1 MTNCSYRGEGPL
13 SPEGVSDMAS
23 AAKVAGF
30 RREGNDWFYNAT
42 LPSDITVVVD
52 GVNFHLHKF
61 PLISKCGRI
70 SKLIEESKES
80 TDGNFITTIED
91 FPGGSETFLVI
102 VKFCYGGRVE
112 FTARNIVILY
122 CAADYLEMADEYGE
136 DNLLSKSEG
145 FFHNNVLKNWK
156 DCLLAL
162 QSCEPVISRADKL
175 QIVSRCLNAVSVMV
189 CTDPSL
195 FGWPML
201 MYGSLQSPGGS
212 ILWNGI
218 NTGARIQSTT
228 ESDWWYEDISYLS
241 VHLFERLIHTMEG
254 KGIKPENIAG
264 AIMYYCRKYLPG
276 LGRWQG
282 GQSGKPRTVASFSM
296 TPAAVDQK
304 ILLESV
310 IKLLPEKKGKLFCR
324 FLLGLLRVAL
334 ILGVNHTCQSS
345 LERRIGAQLDQAT
358 LDGLLIPSYS
368 DSDTLY
374 NTDCVERMLHHFLSS
389 ESRLTSLPP
398 SSFDLETSPSSGPL
412 KRVAK
417 LVDGYIAE
425 VASDVNL
432 KPDKIRLLAESLPE
446 SSRSLHDGLY
456 RALDIYFKEH
466 PWLSEKDKEQLCN
479 IIDFQKL
486 SIDACAH
493 ASQNE
498 RLPLRVVLQ
507 VLFFEQLH
515 LRTALA
521 GCLHVLD
528 AETAPA
534 VSMTVPSD
542 MAGQLLQRDGWMSV
556 VRENQVLKVDMERM
570 RSRVGELEEEF
581 TKIKQEMKRVAKSY
595 SYINSPR
602 FIARRMGCKLL
613 PQSSEA
619 QTDVVESTTPTPR
632 ASGEHGRL
640 SLQSRHRKSF
650 SLF

>member
-1 MTNCSYRGEGPL
+1 
-13 SPEGVSDMAS
+13 MAP
-23 AAKVAGF
+23 AVKVAGF
-30 RREGNDWFYNAT
+30 HREGNDWFYNAS
-42 LPSDITVVVD
+42 LPSDITLVVD

-61 PLISKCGRI
+61 PLISRCGRI
-70 SKLIEESKES
+70 AKIIEESQES
-80 TDGNFITTIED
+80 NDGNFVSTIEN
-91 FPGGSETFLVI
+91 FPGGTDTFLV
-102 VKFCYGGRVE
+102 VTKFCYGGRVE
-112 FTARNIVILY
+112 FTARNIVMLY
-122 CAADYLEMADEYGE
+122 CAADYLEMTEEYGA
-136 DNLLSKSEG
+136 DNLFSKSEG

-162 QSCEPVISRADKL
+162 QSCESVVPRADKL
-175 QIVSRCLNAVSVMV
+175 QIVSRCLNSVSVMV

-218 NTGARIQSTT
+218 NTGARIQSTM
-228 ESDWWYEDISYLS
+228 ESDWWFEDVSYLS
-241 VHLFERLIHTMEG
+241 VQLFERLIHTMEG
-254 KGIKPENIAG
+254 RGIKSENLAG

-304 ILLESV
+304 ALLESI
-310 IKLLPEKKGKLFCR
+310 IKLLPEKKGKSFCR

-334 ILGVNHTCQSS
+334 ILGINHTCEDS
-345 LERRIGAQLDQAT
+345 LERRIGMQLDQAT

-374 NTDCVERMLHHFLSS
+374 NIDCVERMIHHFMSS
-389 ESRLTSLPP
+389 ESRLTSLSM

-417 LVDGYIAE
+417 LVDEYIAE

-432 KPDKIRLLAESLPE
+432 KPDKIRFLAEALPQ

-466 PWLSEKDKEQLCN
+466 PWLPEKDKGQLCN

-486 SIDACAH
+486 SVDACAH

-498 RLPLRVVLQ
+498 RLPLRIVLQ
-507 VLFFEQLH
+507 VLFFEQLQ

-521 GCLHVLD
+521 SCLHVLD

-534 VSMTVPSD
+534 VSTIPPGDV
-542 MAGQLLQRDGWMSV
+542 AGQILQRDGWMTV

-570 RSRVGELEEEF
+570 RSRVVELEEEF
-581 TKIKQEMKRVAKSY
+581 TKIKQEMKRVAKSH
-595 SYINSPR
+595 SYISSPR
-602 FIARRMGCKLL
+602 FIARRIGCKLL

-619 QTDVVESTTPTPR
+619 QTDVVESTAPTPR
-632 ASGEHGRL
+632 VSGEHAQL
-640 SLQSRHRKSF
+640 SLQPRHRKSF

>member
-1 MTNCSYRGEGPL
+1 
-13 SPEGVSDMAS
+13 MAP
-23 AAKVAGF
+23 AAKVTGF

-61 PLISKCGRI
+61 PLVSRCGRI
-70 SKLIEESKES
+70 SKIIEESEES
-80 TDGNFITTIED
+80 TDGNFITTFED

-102 VKFCYGGRVE
+102 IKFCYGGRVE
-112 FTARNIVILY
+112 FTARNIVMVY
-122 CAADYLEMADEYGE
+122 CAADHLEMTDEHGE

-218 NTGARIQSTT
+218 NTGAKIQSTM

-254 KGIKPENIAG
+254 KGIKPENLAG
-264 AIMYYCRKYLPG
+264 AIMHYCRKYLPG

-304 ILLESV
+304 VLLESV
-310 IKLLPEKKGKLFCR
+310 TKLLPEKKGTLFCR

-334 ILGVNHTCQSS
+334 ILGVNHTCQDS
-345 LERRIGAQLDQAT
+345 LERRIGVQLDQAT
-358 LDGLLIPSYS
+358 LDGLLIPCYS

-374 NTDCVERMLHHFLSS
+374 NTDCVERMIHHFMSS
-389 ESRLTSLPP
+389 ESRLTSLSP

-432 KPDKIRLLAESLPE
+432 KPNKMRLLAEALPE

-456 RALDIYFKEH
+456 RALDIYLKEH
-466 PWLSEKDKEQLCN
+466 PWLPEKDKEQLCN
-479 IIDFQKL
+479 IIDFRKL

-507 VLFFEQLH
+507 VLFFEQLQ
-515 LRTALA
+515 LRAALA

-528 AETAPA
+528 AETAPP
-534 VSMTVPSD
+534 VPMTVPSD
-542 MAGQLLQRDGWMSV
+542 MAGQILQRDGWMTV
-556 VRENQVLKVDMERM
+556 ARANQVLKVDMERM

-595 SYINSPR
+595 SSISSPR
-602 FIARRMGCKLL
+602 FIARRMGCNLL

-619 QTDVVESTTPTPR
+619 QTDVVESTAPTPR